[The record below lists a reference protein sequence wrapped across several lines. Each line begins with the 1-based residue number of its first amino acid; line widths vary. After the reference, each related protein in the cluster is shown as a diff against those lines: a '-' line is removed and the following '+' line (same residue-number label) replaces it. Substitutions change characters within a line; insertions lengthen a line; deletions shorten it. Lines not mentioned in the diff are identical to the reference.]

1 MRKRREEPTSGKK
14 PGRIGSLRRHGMHR
28 MHQMNSR
35 PCQSQESP
43 GRSLPMHGVTHGSL
57 TNAQRRS
64 DNCYECTHPCTALSA
79 ARSRMQWQIAISLV
93 HQSLHREKTFH
104 AQRDHLHAERGS
116 LHILAQARSGSLTKS
131 VLTLLAVLAQEFRV
145 RLPMK

>member
-1 MRKRREEPTSGKK
+1 
-14 PGRIGSLRRHGMHR
+14 MHR

-79 ARSRMQWQIAISLV
+79 ARSHMQWQIAISLV
-93 HQSLHREKTFH
+93 HQSLLFLLRYDSGVCSRYHLWMRTPNPARRSYDSVDSYTCCDSTF
-104 AQRDHLHAERGS
+104 LLVFS
-116 LHILAQARSGSLTKS
+116 LG
-131 VLTLLAVLAQEFRV
+131 F
-145 RLPMK
+145 